1 MRAASAAKRR
11 ARERAKPDR
20 AEAAVALLAAR
31 ATVSGMAFST
41 RWHWIVG
48 SMWLSL
54 GCGPGAGDEGDA
66 TGTTEAATSADA
78 STQGDA
84 TDSTGGPPGDA
95 CDPIRPDDAEGQPV
109 VITLRNDRAEPIF
122 VGYGNECV
130 LQAYELLAPDGT
142 ALDPIGPTCTQSCAE
157 VIESGCQAI
166 DCGACGGPE
175 LVRLEPGGTWELEWS
190 GVLRPGLEIPEAC
203 ASSPEC
209 DGGCAGRRLPQAGEH
224 VVRSIAFVSCTSDA
238 GTPCDACADGET
250 ACTVYAGF
258 GSDFSTPDFTAE
270 AGLDVPSAS
279 TVELVF
285 DP

>member
-54 GCGPGAGDEGDA
+54 GCGP
-66 TGTTEAATSADA
+66 
-78 STQGDA
+78 
-84 TDSTGGPPGDA
+84 

-175 LVRLEPGGTWELEWS
+175 LVRLEPGGTWDLEWS

-209 DGGCAGRRLPQAGEH
+209 DGGCAGRRLPEAGEH
-224 VVRSIAFVSCTSDA
+224 VVRSVAFVSCTSDA
-238 GTPCDACADGET
+238 GTPCEECADGET

-258 GSDFSTPDFTAE
+258 GSDFSMPDFTAE
-270 AGLDVPSAS
+270 AALDVPSAS